1 MTGIL
6 SINDIRGVMFEES
19 LLGLIV
25 AKDVATPNVVRV
37 LWNESLQV
45 AMDKMVLL
53 NVDEL
58 PVVQE
63 DAPDKIVAMIS
74 KRDIISLYHAKGG
87 VG

>member
-1 MTGIL
+1 
-6 SINDIRGVMFEES
+6 
-19 LLGLIV
+19 
-25 AKDVATPNVVRV
+25 
-37 LWNESLQV
+37 
-45 AMDKMVLL
+45 MVLL

-87 VG
+87 VGDYQMVLSL